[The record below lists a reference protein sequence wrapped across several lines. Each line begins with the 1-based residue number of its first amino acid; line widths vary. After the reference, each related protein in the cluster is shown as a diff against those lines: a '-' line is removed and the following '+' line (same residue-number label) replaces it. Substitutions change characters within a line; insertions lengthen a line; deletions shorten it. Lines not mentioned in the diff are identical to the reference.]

1 MAPLMSRT
9 TGKGIAMRP
18 TTIVI
23 FERLISAM
31 LGLGLISTW
40 FYRDALMPGGSIV
53 PLAVAAVMFTL
64 IILLTLLVS
73 RRRSK
78 VAMWISIVL
87 FVLGLPAL
95 VTTMELT
102 RRGAVTALTAGSDV
116 LQNLLELIAYG
127 LLFTPSARRW
137 MNKETTLD
145 DLGETFA

>member
-1 MAPLMSRT
+1 
-9 TGKGIAMRP
+9 MRP
-18 TTIVI
+18 AAIAW
-23 FERLISAM
+23 FERLIFAM
-31 LGLGLISTW
+31 L
-40 FYRDALMPGGSIV
+40 ALRLVQAWSNADKRIELPRSFLLM
-53 PLAVAAVMFTL
+53 VAAAMVAL
-64 IILLTLLVS
+64 IVLLTLLVS

-78 VAMWISIVL
+78 VAMWVSIVL

-102 RRGAVTALTAGSDV
+102 RRGAVTALTAGSDI